1 MAYFN
6 YQPPLEPY
14 LSIIYRD
21 DDILVVDK
29 PAWILSVRGRGE
41 AHQDSIQ
48 KRVNTVFPTAY
59 IVHRLDMATSGL
71 MVLAMHKEASANLG
85 KQFADR
91 QTHKVYY
98 ARILGHPKNDEGF
111 CDEPLIVDWPNRPK
125 QKVCYDSGKP
135 SLTHYNVVSRD
146 KKTSLIRLDPETG
159 RSHQLRVHMLSL
171 GHPILGD
178 RLYAPEAS
186 RVGIDRLHLHASEL
200 GFSHPATNVWL
211 TFTSKHPFA
220 KEAEHVHS
228 LVWE

>member
-1 MAYFN
+1 MTFFN

-14 LSIIYRD
+14 LKIIYRD

-29 PAWILSVRGRGE
+29 PAWILSVRGRGK

-91 QTHKVYY
+91 RTHKIYY
-98 ARILGHPKNDEGF
+98 ARVLGHPRDNEGN
-111 CDEPLIVDWPNRPK
+111 CDAPLIVDWPNRPK
-125 QKVCYDSGKP
+125 QKVCYETGKP
-135 SLTHYNVVSRD
+135 SLTQFRVISRD
-146 KKTSLIRLDPETG
+146 NKTSLVKLEPKTG

-178 RLYAPEAS
+178 RLYSTEAS
-186 RVGIDRLHLHASEL
+186 RVGIERLHLHASEL
-200 GFSHPATNVWL
+200 GLFHPTTNKWIE
-211 TFTSKHPFA
+211 FTSEHPFA
-220 KEAEHVHS
+220 NETEQVNS
-228 LVWE
+228 LIW